1 MIRCSLLMRCHDE
14 DTSVVCR
21 TFYSHSTYYIP
32 VISMLLLLST
42 LPYSTLTLLYCTRQE
57 CPHVRG
63 AVPARVVGGLPH
75 ISTQH
80 RHRCG
85 RHRRLH
91 CPRAG
96 SGAGW
101 GGSNSRSQHGEGT
114 AASRSKSQ
122 RDDFSQK
129 DRAEDSMF
137 EAGRDDGR

>member
-1 MIRCSLLMRCHDE
+1 MKIHLWSVEPFTVIVRTIYQSSLCSYSSLPYPTLPILL
-14 DTSVVCR
+14 
-21 TFYSHSTYYIP
+21 HST
-32 VISMLLLLST
+32 LLN
-42 LPYSTLTLLYCTRQE
+42 PTLLYCTRQE

-114 AASRSKSQ
+114 AASRSESQ

-129 DRAEDSMF
+129 DRSEDSMF